1 MNNKI
6 FWNTVKPF
14 MTNKGTLTIDEIV
27 IETENDVKIKLKEK
41 NYVRYQSR
49 RCCE

>member
-1 MNNKI
+1 MNNTI

-14 MTNKGTLTIDEIV
+14 MKNKGTLTIDEIV
-27 IETENDVKIKLKEK
+27 IKTENDVKIKSKEK

-49 RCCE
+49 RCCK